1 MYEGAWVDGKAMGQG
16 LKKLANGTIFEGQ
29 WEDSDFLEGKC
40 QYPDGQ
46 IYVGQ
51 WNNGKPEGLGVR
63 TWPDGRVYDGRWLQ
77 GKPIGQGIKTYIDK
91 T

>member
-1 MYEGAWVDGKAMGQG
+1 MYEGEWVDGKAMGHG

-46 IYVGQ
+46 IYVG
-51 WNNGKPEGLGVR
+51 
-63 TWPDGRVYDGRWLQ
+63 
-77 GKPIGQGIKTYIDK
+77 
-91 T
+91 